1 MNVAGDTLYPPAISK
16 VSSDSKDSSGKGTHL
31 RSKCLL
37 HIGVL
42 FPPPPPENSLCIRS
56 PQLCLKY
63 FTEDPQPPPT
73 NLTDVRKKKLRGFQ
87 LLRRIDPK
95 P

>member
-1 MNVAGDTLYPPAISK
+1 MFIAHRGPFLSTTARE
-16 VSSDSKDSSGKGTHL
+16 SD
-31 RSKCLL
+31 
-37 HIGVL
+37 
-42 FPPPPPENSLCIRS
+42 SLCIRS

-87 LLRRIDPK
+87 QTDPK
-95 P
+95 PRGRMNENTCAELLFYIMFQSVFFY

>member
-1 MNVAGDTLYPPAISK
+1 MFIAHRGP
-16 VSSDSKDSSGKGTHL
+16 
-31 RSKCLL
+31 
-37 HIGVL
+37 
-42 FPPPPPENSLCIRS
+42 FPSTTARESHSLCIRS

-95 P
+95 PWGRMNENTCAELFFYIMFQSGFFLLVS